1 MRIMVSLEP
10 LVYILGVD
18 KRDLSRASFANVMP
32 GCNHRFYFPKL
43 DSDAGL
49 SPQKLSYWAHSRP
62 RMRRSIIWITGR
74 MSVVSGP

>member
-49 SPQKLSYWAHSRP
+49 SPRELSYWAHSRP